1 MSSPSENDKPDTS
14 RYLTPPSSYTI
25 RTKPQS
31 KTELDIVSERFTYT
45 HYPAILLSALNFA
58 ALSNASRGVKG
69 YPSVFQC
76 SAYTAVFAFSGY
88 ALSKGDAVNG
98 SGLTA
103 GWSAI

>member
-1 MSSPSENDKPDTS
+1 
-14 RYLTPPSSYTI
+14 
-25 RTKPQS
+25 
-31 KTELDIVSERFTYT
+31 
-45 HYPAILLSALNFA
+45 YPAILLSALNFA

-76 SAYTAVFAFSGY
+76 SAYTAAFAFSGY

-103 GWSAI
+103 GWSAIWLFFNARNALKSARPFPIAMTAAVAAVGSIYG